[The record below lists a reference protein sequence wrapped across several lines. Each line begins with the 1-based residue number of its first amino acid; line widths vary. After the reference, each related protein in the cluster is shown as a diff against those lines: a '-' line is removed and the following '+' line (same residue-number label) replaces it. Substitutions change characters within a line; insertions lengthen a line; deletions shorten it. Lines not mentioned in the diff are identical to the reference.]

1 MTSVLTAWARPRWSG
16 PPWSGPRWSSP
27 RWAARALIGT
37 LALLLPLA
45 TVVGCSQAR
54 EQAGTVVE
62 HAIEEAIDGL
72 DLTDGL
78 PPDFPA
84 EAVPVVDG
92 NTRGAVKTAA
102 DGATTWVA
110 VVDAEDS
117 GEHARDLL
125 TDAGL
130 EITHTV
136 TTDVG
141 VLAELSGND
150 MTVKLI
156 ASPSRVVYVVTP
168 AS

>member
-1 MTSVLTAWARPRWSG
+1 MMTVLIAWSG
-16 PPWSGPRWSSP
+16 R
-27 RWAARALIGT
+27 RAATRALIAA
-37 LALLLPLA
+37 LALLLPIS
-45 TVVGCSQAR
+45 TVAACNQVR

-92 NTRGAVKTAA
+92 DTRGAVKTAA
-102 DGATTWVA
+102 DGQTTWVA
-110 VVDAEDS
+110 VIDAEES
-117 GEHARDLL
+117 AEHARDLL

-141 VLAELSGND
+141 VLAELSGNG

>member
-1 MTSVLTAWARPRWSG
+1 MTTVLTAWTRPRWSG
-16 PPWSGPRWSSP
+16 PH
-27 RWAARALIGT
+27 WATRVLVGT
-37 LALLLPLA
+37 LALLLALT
-45 TVVGCSQAR
+45 TVAGCSQVR

-92 NTRGAVKTAA
+92 VTRGAVRTAA
-102 DGATTWVA
+102 DGQRTWVA
-110 VVDAEDS
+110 VIDAEDS
-117 GEHARDLL
+117 GEQARDLL

-150 MTVKLI
+150 MTVKVI
-156 ASPSRVVYVVTP
+156 ASRTRVVYVATP
-168 AS
+168 SSCAQGR